1 MSRKMIRMLIGAG
14 VVLGIWAWAPVMA
27 AASAGDHATSPAMQL
42 AAFDR
47 GTIVSNAALR
57 QARGGEMVVPNLAA
71 AARQMPVVML
81 WDELPMPATSSNTQG
96 TGGSSRGHIQGG
108 VRLGAPQSLVLILP
122 NVQNLPASVVQSSG
136 SFSGN

>member
-47 GTIVSNAALR
+47 GAIVSNAALR

-81 WDELPMPATSSNTQG
+81 WDELPMSAAPSNTQG
-96 TGGSSRGHIQGG
+96 AGGSSRGNIQGG
-108 VRLGAPQSLVLILP
+108 VKPSAPQPLVPVLP
-122 NVQNLPASVVQSSG
+122 NLQNLPASVVQSSG